1 LTANVFNSSTLGPDA
16 SCSFNCGPKDAGLN
30 CGDEGGEKVI
40 SIYILLKIIITNYSI
55 NRNNF

>member
-1 LTANVFNSSTLGPDA
+1 LGPDA

-55 NRNNF
+55 IRNHF